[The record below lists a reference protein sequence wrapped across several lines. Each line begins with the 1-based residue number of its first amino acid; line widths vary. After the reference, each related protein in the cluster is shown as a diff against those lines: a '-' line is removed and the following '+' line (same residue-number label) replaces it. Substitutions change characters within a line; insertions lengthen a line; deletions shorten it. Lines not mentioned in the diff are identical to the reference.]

1 MLQCQG
7 YLTID
12 RSIGGSLDDENDDEN
27 RNRDASNYHHH
38 FIACKNYDKTI
49 TTIRQS
55 SLAYSNHHHLKQ
67 EEEQEQELEQNP
79 VNINKK
85 TKTKKRVMV
94 VDDEPDSC
102 ITFKKTLEDHGFAV
116 GTYENSQQALHDF
129 EAGVY
134 DLVIL
139 DIKMPEISGFELYE
153 KIKKIDSNIK
163 VCFITALAEDSSSYD
178 KFQRLHPELKQ
189 ESLMIKPISM
199 DDVARKIN
207 LMLDRS

>member
-1 MLQCQG
+1 L
-7 YLTID
+7 Y
-12 RSIGGSLDDENDDEN
+12 DENDDDN
-27 RNRDASNYHHH
+27 RNRDASNYHRH

-49 TTIRQS
+49 TTIRQC
-55 SLAYSNHHHLKQ
+55 LAYSNHHHHLKQ
-67 EEEQEQELEQNP
+67 EEQEQEQEQNRL
-79 VNINKK
+79 NNNKK

-94 VDDEPDSC
+94 VDDESDSC
-102 ITFKKTLEDHGFAV
+102 ITFKKTLEEHGFAV
-116 GTYENSQQALHDF
+116 DTYENSQQALHYF

-134 DLVIL
+134 DIVIL
-139 DIKMPEISGFELYE
+139 DIKMPEIPGFELYE
-153 KIKKIDSNIK
+153 KIKKIDSNIN

-189 ESLMIKPISM
+189 ESLMLKPISM